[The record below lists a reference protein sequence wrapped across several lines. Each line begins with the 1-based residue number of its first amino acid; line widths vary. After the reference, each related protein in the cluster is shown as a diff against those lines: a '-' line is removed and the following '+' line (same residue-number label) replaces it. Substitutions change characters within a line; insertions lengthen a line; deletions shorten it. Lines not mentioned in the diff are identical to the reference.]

1 MLSESFTPRARFRD
15 GKTGIPG
22 NFARRSEMGSVEMAT
37 SGPIQTFQHWHLT
50 NREARIV
57 ELVANGSSS
66 KEVAQ
71 VLAISPSTVETHL
84 ESAKLKLGARTR
96 PNLIARAIASGI
108 VGVCRDGSVDQ
119 HPSANEHGRKI
130 GPLHG

>member
-1 MLSESFTPRARFRD
+1 MAS
-15 GKTGIPG
+15 
-22 NFARRSEMGSVEMAT
+22 SVPT
-37 SGPIQTFQHWHLT
+37 DTFQHWHLT

-57 ELVANGSSS
+57 ELVASGSSS

-71 VLAISPSTVETHL
+71 VLSISPSTVETHL
-84 ESAKLKLGARTR
+84 ESAKIKLGARNR

-119 HPSANEHGRKI
+119 HPSANEHAPKFGQ
-130 GPLHG
+130 GYV